1 MIILGINAYHGDAS
15 AAVVVDGQLVAAAEE
30 ERFTRIKH
38 CAGFPAN
45 AVRYCLDAAGV
56 RIDEVDHVAIPRR
69 RSVRLLRKAWY
80 ALRMPGLAADRLR
93 AWGRFGNIRET
104 LAAALDVDPRRI
116 RARFHYIEHH
126 VAHIASA
133 FFVSPFERAALL
145 SLDGLGDF
153 ASGMWG
159 LGEGNRI
166 HIWGSVAFPHS
177 VGMYYTAVTQYLGF
191 WKYGDEYKV
200 MGLAAYGE
208 PEYLEAFREILK
220 TGPPTADGRP
230 RMGYRLDL
238 RYFRHHIDGP
248 TMTWAEGEPVLGPL
262 FSEHFVQR
270 FGPPRRVD
278 SGPRSTV
285 HGLPSTVDSPIEPR
299 HKNLAATLQARLEE
313 VVFHQW
319 NALYRLVERRTG
331 QPAKALA
338 YAGGVAFNCV
348 ANGQIFDTTPF
359 EDVYIQPAAGD
370 AGLAIGAA
378 FYVWH
383 QVLGRPRSFVMEH
396 AYWGP
401 AFTDGEIRDA
411 LSVRREAVEREGCR
425 VRAFEDEETLCRWT
439 AERIAEGKVVGWFQG
454 RMEWGPRALGN
465 RSIVVDPRRPEMKDV
480 LNRRVKHR
488 EPFRPFAPSILE
500 EYTGQYFEKA
510 YPSPFMLMAY
520 RVRPE
525 KRAEIPA
532 PTHVDGTG
540 RLQTVRRDTNPLYW
554 RLIDE
559 FRKLTG
565 VPVVLNTSF
574 NENEPVVCT
583 PEEALDC
590 FLRTHMDVLVM
601 GRWGIERE
609 GGDVR
614 SSRGK

>member
-1 MIILGINAYHGDAS
+1 MIILGINVYHGDAS
-15 AAVVVDGQLVAAAEE
+15 AAIVVDGQLVAAAEE

-38 CAGFPAN
+38 CAGFPAH

-56 RIDEVDHVAIPRR
+56 QIDEVDHIAIPRKR
-69 RSVRLLRKAWY
+69 NVRLLRKAWY
-80 ALRMPGLAADRLR
+80 ALRMPQLALDRLR
-93 AWGRFGNIRET
+93 AWGRFGDIRTT
-104 LAAALDVDPRRI
+104 LAQAFDVDPARI
-116 RARFHYIEHH
+116 RARFHFIEHH

-153 ASGMWG
+153 ASAMWG
-159 LGEGNRI
+159 FGEGNRI
-166 HIWGSVAFPHS
+166 YIWGSVAFPHS
-177 VGMYYTAVTQYLGF
+177 VGMYYTAVTQYLG
-191 WKYGDEYKV
+191 
-200 MGLAAYGE
+200 
-208 PEYLEAFREILK
+208 
-220 TGPPTADGRP
+220 
-230 RMGYRLDL
+230 L
-238 RYFRHHIDGP
+238 RYFRHHVDGP
-248 TMTWAEGEPVLGPL
+248 TMTWAEGEPQLGPL
-262 FSEHFVQR
+262 FSDFFVRR
-270 FGPPRRVD
+270 FGPLRRCM
-278 SGPRSTV
+278 GPWVRDRGRDTENRARPAFSAGLRSSVRPDDPNQSPTTV
-285 HGLPSTVDSPIEPR
+285 APIERR
-299 HKNLAATLQARLEE
+299 HENLAATLQARLEE

-319 NALYRLVERRTG
+319 NALYRLIERRTG
-331 QPAKALA
+331 LPAKALA

-348 ANGQIFDTTPF
+348 ANGQIFNVTPF
-359 EDVYIQPAAGD
+359 EDFYIQPAAGD

-383 QVLGRPRSFVMEH
+383 QVLGKPRSFVMNH

-401 AFTDGEIRDA
+401 EFSEAAIRQAIDKRADGGLRIAE
-411 LSVRREAVEREGCR
+411 LP
-425 VRAFEDEETLCRWT
+425 EDELVRKT
-439 AERIAEGKVVGWFQG
+439 AQRIAEGKVVGWFQG

-500 EYTGQYFEKA
+500 ECTGEYFQQS

-525 KRAEIPA
+525 KRGVIPA

-540 RLQTVRRDTNPLYW
+540 RLQTVSRPVNPLYW

-559 FRKLTG
+559 FGKLTG
-565 VPVVLNTSF
+565 VPVLLNTSF
-574 NENEPVVCT
+574 NENEPIVCT

-590 FLRTHMDVLVM
+590 FLRTHMDVLAI
-601 GRWGIERE
+601 GRFLIER
-609 GGDVR
+609 
-614 SSRGK
+614 

>member
-1 MIILGINAYHGDAS
+1 MIILGLNAYHGDAS
-15 AAVVVDGQLVAAAEE
+15 AAIVVDGRLVAAAEE

-45 AVRYCLDAAGV
+45 SVRYCLDAAGA
-56 RIDEVDHVAIPRR
+56 RLQDVDHVAIPRK
-69 RSVRLLRKAWY
+69 RSARLLHKARY
-80 ALRMPGLAADRLR
+80 ALKIPHLAWERLR
-93 AWGRFGNIRET
+93 AWRSFGDIRTT
-104 LAAALDVDPRRI
+104 LAQALDADPASM
-116 RARFHYIEHH
+116 RARFHFIEHH

-159 LGEGNRI
+159 IGEGNRI
-166 HIWGSVAFPHS
+166 NIWGSVAFPHS
-177 VGMYYTAVTQYLGF
+177 VGMCYTAVTQFLGF

-208 PEYLEAFREILK
+208 PEFLDEFREILK
-220 TGPPTADGRP
+220 VHELPSADGQP
-230 RMGYRLDL
+230 RMGYQMDL
-238 RYFRHHIDGP
+238 RYFRHHLDGP
-248 TMTWAEGEPVLGPL
+248 MMTWAGGEPVLGPL
-262 FSEHFVQR
+262 FSDFFARR
-270 FGPPRRVD
+270 FGPPRE
-278 SGPRSTV
+278 RSEEL
-285 HGLPSTVDSPIEPR
+285 GPR

-313 VVFHQW
+313 VAFNQW

-348 ANGQIFDTTPF
+348 ANGRIFRVTPF

-378 FYVWH
+378 FFVWH
-383 QVLGRPRSFVMEH
+383 QVLGHPRSFVMEH

-401 AFTDGEIRDA
+401 EFSEAE
-411 LSVRREAVEREGCR
+411 LRRAISKILDRGLKVAELPEEELARE
-425 VRAFEDEETLCRWT
+425 T
-439 AERIAEGKVVGWFQG
+439 AKRIADGKVVGWFQG

-465 RSIVVDPRRPEMKDV
+465 RSIVVDPRRPEMKDI

-488 EPFRPFAPSILE
+488 EPFRPFAPSVLE
-500 EYTGQYFEKA
+500 EFADEYFEES

-520 RVRPE
+520 PVRPA
-525 KRAEIPA
+525 KRNEIPA

-540 RLQTVRRDTNPLYW
+540 RLQTVSRQANPLYW

-565 VPVVLNTSF
+565 VPVLLNTSF
-574 NENEPVVCT
+574 NENEPIVCT
-583 PEEALDC
+583 PEEAVEC
-590 FLRTHMDVLVM
+590 FLRTHMDALAV
-601 GRWGIERE
+601 GRFLAEKR
-609 GGDVR
+609 
-614 SSRGK
+614 